1 MFWQPTS
8 LQDAVRLLADE
19 GGVLVAGGTDVFPA
33 LVDRPAPA
41 SLIDLS
47 RCAELKGIATGSD
60 TFRIGAGCTWTEI
73 ARAPWPRGLAA
84 LQAAAREVG
93 SIQIQN
99 SGTIGG
105 NLCNASPAADGV
117 PPLLALDASIELVG
131 PHGLRRL
138 GVGDFVL
145 GNRRTARATDEIL
158 SAIVIP
164 RRLEAGGSA
173 FLKLGARRYMV
184 ISIVM
189 VAVVL
194 SAGPDGRVAT
204 ARIAVGAASAAALR
218 LGGLEARL
226 IGADPT
232 GCAPADLV
240 ATGDL
245 AGLSPIDDVRA
256 SAAYR
261 REAARELVGR
271 AILQAWE
278 AARA

>member
-8 LQDAVRLLADE
+8 LQEAVRLLADE
-19 GGVLVAGGTDVFPA
+19 GGMLVAGGTDVFPA

-41 SLIDLS
+41 SLIDLT
-47 RCAELKGIATGSD
+47 RCAELQGIAFGAD
-60 TFRIGAGCTWTEI
+60 TIRIGAGSRWSEI
-73 ARAPWPRGLAA
+73 ARASLPRGFAA

-117 PPLLALDASIELVG
+117 PPLLALDASVELSG
-131 PHGLRRL
+131 PNGVRRL
-138 GVGDFVL
+138 SIGDFVL
-145 GNRRTARATDEIL
+145 GNRRTARARDEIL
-158 SAIVIP
+158 SAVLIP
-164 RRLEAGGSA
+164 RTLEAGGSA

-194 SAGPDGRVAT
+194 APGPDGRIAA
-204 ARIAVGAASAAALR
+204 ARVAVGAASAAAMR

-226 IGADPT
+226 IGMDPV
-232 GCAPADLV
+232 GHVPADLV
-240 ATGDL
+240 AAADL
-245 AGLSPIDDVRA
+245 NGLSPIDDVRA

-261 REAARELVGR
+261 LDAARELVGR